1 MMLVTPTAEPEP
13 SSKEITL
20 SRPRL
25 AVGLSVGMAIVS
37 LAGLLAE
44 ILKSSLDLKGDR
56 GLVPIFSMS
65 YEQNVPTWY
74 SSLLLFTTGALLFV
88 IGADAKKSRDRFA
101 THWYALGAGFFY
113 ISMDEVVSIHEY
125 AGWLRL
131 GGVLYF
137 SWVIPAALIVALVG
151 LSYLRF
157 LKHLE
162 PKTRLRFLIAG
173 AIYVGGAVGMELPL
187 GYWTERAGTNN
198 LVYGVIDW
206 VEESMEI
213 LGVTLFLLALFD
225 HLRARDVRLRFHFKN
240 QESNQESR

>member
-1 MMLVTPTAEPEP
+1 MEPMPSTAEP
-13 SSKEITL
+13 SVQEITL

-25 AVGLSVGMAIVS
+25 AVGLGVGLSLVS
-37 LAGLLAE
+37 FAGLLAE
-44 ILKSSLDLKGDR
+44 ILKSALNLKEDR

-74 SSLLLFTTGALLFV
+74 SSLLLFSTGALLFL
-88 IGADAKKSRDRFA
+88 IGADAKKSRAAFA
-101 THWYALGAGFFY
+101 THWYALGVGFFC
-113 ISMDEVVSIHEY
+113 ISMDEVASLHEY

-137 SWVIPAALIVALVG
+137 SWVIPAAIVVALVG

-157 LKHLE
+157 LKHLD

-198 LVYGVIDW
+198 LVYGLIDW

-213 LGVTLFLLALFD
+213 LGVTLFLLALVD
-225 HLRARDVRLRFHFKN
+225 HLRARDVRLRFDFKN
-240 QESNQESR
+240 QES